1 MPNLESKDEMEQQ
14 RGDGARQLIQLLY
27 MNYLPLQNLDMW
39 RDEPENFIEQEDDNY
54 LMLEYDMEPEMSVS
68 LLSF

>member
-1 MPNLESKDEMEQQ
+1 
-14 RGDGARQLIQLLY
+14 
-27 MNYLPLQNLDMW
+27 MNYLPLLNLNQW